1 MMVYETQAGLL
12 AMIAPIVNVKLVAA
26 VRAVT
31 TGFSSVD
38 NVVLQV
44 TPSFV
49 PRLSSTVK
57 SIWLF
62 AVTAVVFTTR
72 VGLVPVGKATLPDDA
87 AAHTAG
93 DAPDEQLVAVL
104 SVVRVGEQFH
114 SVCVPVE
121 VSGQPEVPADTVESY

>member
-12 AMIAPIVNVKLVAA
+12 AMTAPIVNVKLVAA

-31 TGFSSVD
+31 TGLSNVD

-57 SIWLF
+57 SI
-62 AVTAVVFTTR
+62 
-72 VGLVPVGKATLPDDA
+72 
-87 AAHTAG
+87 
-93 DAPDEQLVAVL
+93 
-104 SVVRVGEQFH
+104 
-114 SVCVPVE
+114 
-121 VSGQPEVPADTVESY
+121 